1 MNEQQMNQLK
11 ALPFPV
17 FYYCG
22 MDDDLQLVNVEVD
35 YMSPLGASYVLTY
48 SNGMGGEVKI
58 YGCNGG
64 VGDVFPGEKQ
74 VQFSNI
80 LYGKGTAE
88 VYPKDSEEGVAFRA
102 DWISSWRRG
111 FYYSFSGKDVPE
123 RFIKKVVDGLIELE

>member
-22 MDDDLQLVNVEVD
+22 MDEDLQLVNVEVD
-35 YMSPLGASYVLTY
+35 YMSPVGASYVLTY
-48 SNGMGGEVKI
+48 SSDMGGEVKI

-64 VGDVFPGEKQ
+64 VGDIISGERQ
-74 VQFSNI
+74 VPFSNI

-88 VYPKDSEEGVAFRA
+88 IYAQNSEEKVTFRA
-102 DWISSWRRG
+102 NWISSWRKG
-111 FYYSFSGKDVPE
+111 SFYSFAGKDVPE
-123 RFIKKVVDGLIELE
+123 RFIKKIVDGLIELE